1 MKYLLLIFTLLVSTL
16 MFSSPSF
23 AEWTKV
29 DEGAEEG
36 RNKGISYY
44 VDFEKIREEDGYIY
58 FWLMS
63 NFSKPT
69 IFGHLSDKL
78 YKQGD
83 CKLFR
88 YKSLTYY
95 AYKQPMVRGSGEK
108 YDGDRKWKNPTPN
121 AVDEEVLK
129 QVCSKFIKASK
140 SKNKDKKNIAGWT
153 EVIKS
158 VDGDTFYVDFER
170 MRKHGGYVYWW
181 DLTDY
186 PKPTKHGTLSSKV
199 YTQGDCKLFRYK
211 YLSYSFH
218 KEPMGGGTGDVQEPV
233 KKHQGWKYPP
243 PNSVYE
249 NILKSVC
256 SR

>member
-1 MKYLLLIFTLLVSTL
+1 
-16 MFSSPSF
+16 MFSSPSY

-69 IFGHLSDKL
+69 IYGHLSDKF

-88 YKSLTYY
+88 YKNLTYY

-129 QVCSKFIKASK
+129 RVCSKFIKASK

-153 EVIKS
+153 KVNTSVKS
-158 VDGDTFYVDFER
+158 GNTFYVDFER
-170 MRKHGGYVYWW
+170 IRKHGGYVYFW

-186 PKPTKHGTLSSKV
+186 LKPDTYLSAKTYV
-199 YTQGDCKLFRYK
+199 QGDCKLFRLK
-211 YLSYSFH
+211 RLRYSFH
-218 KEPMGGGTGDVQEPV
+218 KEPMGRGNSDLQESEGENR
-233 KKHQGWKYPP
+233 KWKYPSP
-243 PNSVYE
+243 KTVDGIVLKKACDRVYP
-249 NILKSVC
+249 
-256 SR
+256 